1 MLQSLSHFVNQ
12 LPPALAY
19 VLLFISAFVENVFPP
34 IPGDTVTVI
43 GAYLVSTGK
52 LTFWGVYIATTVGS
66 VVGFFTMYLLGLIIG
81 TRLLQSK
88 MIQKY
93 FSLQK
98 SERVKKWFANYGYW
112 VIVANRFL
120 SGTRSVISLFA
131 GFFALK
137 WLPVLLL
144 SFLSAAIWN
153 GLLIYG
159 GYLLGN
165 NWKTIIY
172 WVKQYNKIVLII
184 SVFLVIL
191 WLFYQLLWKKVI
203 VKSMKRKS

>member
-66 VVGFFTMYLLGLIIG
+66 VIGFFTMYLLGLIIG